1 MHPSTITVSKPD
13 WVKELEAFV
22 SEVIERTSDY
32 VWVRR
37 EDRLL
42 ILRPNTVHFLNETAA
57 EILYLLYSGMNA
69 REVIKDISSKY
80 GVEEKVVAEDI
91 KNLLKTLLSV
101 LKRQYSPV
109 MTPSLR
115 KTSFG
120 KHRIVYPVLSEI
132 ALTYRCQNRCVFCYA
147 SSPRETN
154 ELNTEQFKKII
165 WKTFH
170 QAKCPTLS
178 FTGGEPTLR
187 EDLPELIEYA
197 KSLGE
202 DKRRMR
208 VNLITNGIKC
218 AKEEYVKALV
228 KAGLDSAQVS
238 LEAGSAEIHD
248 VITGNNGS
256 FNKTVRGVKNLRDAG
271 IHVHTNTTI
280 CSLNKDHIKGLIDFL
295 VDELNSEYF
304 SANMVIRTGTALEN
318 DVGLT
323 YTEMG
328 KLLPE
333 IISYSRDR
341 GIKFVWYSPIPYCIF
356 NPVAHGLGSKSC
368 AACHGLLSISPEGE
382 VLPCS
387 SFSKG
392 VGNILKQEFESIWF
406 NKVAEYWREKKFVPP
421 PCKGCKL
428 VDVCSGAC
436 PLYWDSAGSFKEINK
451 GNSSFSYLLWRIERR
466 LFGKVFGVGK

>member
-1 MHPSTITVSKPD
+1 MHSSTITVSRPD
-13 WVKELEAFV
+13 WVEELKAFV

-32 VWVRR
+32 VWVRK

-57 EILYLLYSGMNA
+57 EILYLLYSGKSVE
-69 REVIKDISSKY
+69 EVIKDIASEY
-80 GVEEKVVAEDI
+80 GVEEEVVAEDI
-91 KNLLKTLLSV
+91 RKLLKTLLSV

-109 MTPSLR
+109 TTPNLR

-120 KHRIVYPVLSEI
+120 KHKIVYPVLSEI

-147 SSPRETN
+147 SSPRVTDEIT
-154 ELNTEQFKKII
+154 TEQFKKVV
-165 WKTFH
+165 WKIFY

-202 DKRRMR
+202 DKRRFR
-208 VNLITNGIKC
+208 VNLITNGIRC
-218 AKEEYVKALV
+218 AREDYVKALV

-238 LEAGSAEIHD
+238 LEAGSPEIHD
-248 VITGNNGS
+248 AITRNKGS
-256 FNKTVRGVKNLRDAG
+256 FNKTVKGVKNLRDAG

-280 CSLNKDHIKGLIDFL
+280 CSLNKDRMKELIDFL
-295 VDELNSEYF
+295 VDELRSEYF

-406 NKVAEYWREKKFVPP
+406 NRVAKYWREKRFVPP
-421 PCKGCKL
+421 PCRGCEL
-428 VDVCSGAC
+428 VDICFGAC
-436 PLYWDSAGSFKEINK
+436 PLYWDSAGSFEEIGK
-451 GNSSFSYLLWRIERR
+451 RNSSFSYFLWRIERR
-466 LFGKVFGVGK
+466 LFGRVFGVGK

>member
-1 MHPSTITVSKPD
+1 MHSSIPSVSEAK
-13 WVKELEAFV
+13 WLEELESFA
-22 SEVIERTSDY
+22 SEVIDRTSDY

-37 EDRLL
+37 DDRLL

-57 EILYLLYSGMNA
+57 EILDLLYSGSTA
-69 REVIKDISSKY
+69 GEVVRAIASKY
-80 GVEEKVVAEDI
+80 GVKEEVVANDI
-91 KNLLKTLLSV
+91 RNLLKTLLAI
-101 LKRQYSPV
+101 LKRQYSPIA
-109 MTPSLR
+109 TPSLR

-120 KHRIVYPVLSEI
+120 EHKIVYPVLSEI

-147 SSPRETN
+147 SSPRATD
-154 ELNTEQFKKII
+154 ELSTEQFKKII
-165 WKTFH
+165 WKIFYE
-170 QAKCPTLS
+170 ARCPTLS

-202 DKRRMR
+202 DKKRMR

-218 AKEEYVKALV
+218 ADKDYVKALA

-238 LEAGSAEIHD
+238 LEAGSPEVHD
-248 VITGNNGS
+248 VITGNKGS
-256 FNKTVRGVKNLRDAG
+256 FNKTVKGVKNFREAG

-280 CSLNKDHIKGLIDFL
+280 CSLNKDHMKELIDFL
-295 VDELNSEYF
+295 VDELDNEYF
-304 SANMVIRTGTALEN
+304 SANMVIRTGTALKN

-323 YTEMG
+323 YTEMA

-333 IISYSRDR
+333 IISYSRER

-392 VGNILKQEFESIWF
+392 VGNMLEQTFEEIWF
-406 NKVAEYWREKKFVPP
+406 SRVAKYWREKKFVPP
-421 PCKGCKL
+421 PCKECKL
-428 VDVCSGAC
+428 VDICSGAC
-436 PLYWDSAGSFKEINK
+436 PLYWDSAGSFEEISGK
-451 GNSSFSYLLWRIERR
+451 KSPFRYFVWRLERR
-466 LFGKVFGVGK
+466 VFGKVFGVGK